1 MHAHADGA
9 SAPRGRPPYLS
20 FFPFGYCGGPL
31 IRLAQIIANRGKAGT
46 LRPALTN
53 NAFVEG
59 GEGWLMRVI
68 TRRAGRC

>member
-1 MHAHADGA
+1 MHAHTDGSA
-9 SAPRGRPPYLS
+9 APRGRSANPS
-20 FFPFGYCGGPL
+20 FFSFGYCGGPL

-59 GEGWLMRVI
+59 GEGWLMPFI